1 MSLQEYYT
9 VIRDG
14 QEHLVRREHLTF
26 AERNQIAAELER
38 QALGKRTHA
47 NVLEAETER
56 LIQAGRLSRAE
67 KSSDS
72 PQHRNRHT

>member
-1 MSLQEYYT
+1 
-9 VIRDG
+9 
-14 QEHLVRREHLTF
+14 
-26 AERNQIAAELER
+26 
-38 QALGKRTHA
+38 LGKRTHA